1 MQREQIQKVII
12 TAYNDYLKEQDI
24 EGEGKPDTILF
35 GSESE
40 VDSMGFINLIMD
52 VEAHFHEQGYMIT
65 LTYEEAMAGES
76 SPFRTVTGLT
86 DFILGLIEETPS
98 GPT

>member
-1 MQREQIQKVII
+1 MQREEIGEVII

-24 EGEGKPDTILF
+24 EGEGNSDTMLF
-35 GSESE
+35 GSDSE
-40 VDSMGFINLIMD
+40 VDSMGFVNLIMD
-52 VEAHFHEQGYMIT
+52 IEAHFHDQGYMIT

-86 DFILGLIEETPS
+86 DFILELIEGSPK
-98 GPT
+98 

>member
-1 MQREQIQKVII
+1 MQRDKIEEVII
-12 TAYNDYLKEQDI
+12 NAYNDYLKEQDI
-24 EGEGKPDTILF
+24 EGEGNSDTLLF

-40 VDSMGFINLIMD
+40 VDSMGFVNLIMD
-52 VEAHFHEQGYMIT
+52 IEAYFHDQGHMIT

-86 DFILGLIEETPS
+86 DFILELIEEAPK
-98 GPT
+98 

>member
-1 MQREQIQKVII
+1 MQREKIEEVII
-12 TAYNDYLKEQDI
+12 NAYNDYLKEQDI
-24 EGEGKPDTILF
+24 EGEGNSDTLLF

-40 VDSMGFINLIMD
+40 VDSMGFVNLIMD
-52 VEAHFHEQGYMIT
+52 IEAYFHDRGHMIT

-86 DFILGLIEETPS
+86 DFILELIEEAPK
-98 GPT
+98 

>member
-1 MQREQIQKVII
+1 MQREKIEEVII

-24 EGEGKPDTILF
+24 EGEGNSDTILY

-40 VDSMGFINLIMD
+40 VDSMGFVNLVMD
-52 VEAHFHEQGYMIT
+52 IESYFHDQGYRIT

-86 DFILGLIEETPS
+86 DFILELIE
-98 GPT
+98 GARK

>member
-1 MQREQIQKVII
+1 MQREEIEEVII

-24 EGEGKPDTILF
+24 EGEGNSDTLLF
-35 GSESE
+35 GSDSE
-40 VDSMGFINLIMD
+40 VDSMGFVNLIMD
-52 VEAHFHEQGYMIT
+52 IEAHFHDQGDMIT

-86 DFILGLIEETPS
+86 DFILELIEESPK
-98 GPT
+98 

>member
-1 MQREQIQKVII
+1 MQREEIEEVII

-24 EGEGKPDTILF
+24 EGEGNSDTLLF
-35 GSESE
+35 GSDSE
-40 VDSMGFINLIMD
+40 VDSMGFVNLIMD
-52 VEAHFHEQGYMIT
+52 IEAHFHDQGYMIT

-86 DFILGLIEETPS
+86 DFILELIEESPK
-98 GPT
+98 